1 MTYNEEYVVMVQ
13 NRTIMRKGRVN
24 VFLGISIERSP
35 AIMNH

>member
-24 VFLGISIERSP
+24 VFGISIKRSP

>member
-1 MTYNEEYVVMVQ
+1 MTYNEEYVIMVQ

-24 VFLGISIERSP
+24 VFWGISIKLSP